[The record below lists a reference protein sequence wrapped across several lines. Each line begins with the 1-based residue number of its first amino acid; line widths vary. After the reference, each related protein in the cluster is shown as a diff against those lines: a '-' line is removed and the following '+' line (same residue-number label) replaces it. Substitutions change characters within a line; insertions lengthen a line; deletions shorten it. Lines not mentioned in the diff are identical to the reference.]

1 MNHTYEFYVA
11 RADEAQAAASAAQ
24 LENVRDRELRA
35 VKTWLGLAE
44 QARKVV
50 AQREKTLRAKEAL
63 LQTGE

>member
-11 RADEAQAAASAAQ
+11 RANEAQAAAAAAQ
-24 LENVRDRELRA
+24 LDNVRDRELRA

-50 AQREKTLRAKEAL
+50 AQREKTLHAKQAL
-63 LQTGE
+63 LQSGE